1 MMKSR
6 FWLIPA
12 VLMLCV
18 GCNAPQAPQSGESIA
33 KPKEIDRRLDTF
45 TCISGTAVQ
54 IAPILIEKVSG
65 GFSTPGSGYG
75 EGYIYNYAFID
86 SATGTLT
93 KLLKDNR
100 SVVTTMKQ
108 FPGGSNFDSNGRP
121 NPNCD
126 ESSTPVKWLT
136 YTIVSQD
143 SNNDKDLTRED
154 KVTIALSDIRGQNYT
169 ELIPNVDQ
177 VYAQAYR
184 KTPEQL
190 FVVYRQD
197 GKKML
202 ATIDLTKRQ
211 VIDTK
216 PVTDLGDD
224 VK

>member
-1 MMKSR
+1 MMMKSR

-12 VLMLCV
+12 VLMLCI
-18 GCNAPQAPQSGESIA
+18 GCTPQAPKSSEPTTT
-33 KPKEIDRRLDTF
+33 PKTVDRRLDTF

-54 IAPILIEKVSG
+54 IAPILSEKVSG
-65 GFSTPGSGYG
+65 GFSTPGSGYS
-75 EGYIYNYAFID
+75 ERYIYNYAFID

-108 FPGGSNFDSNGRP
+108 FPSGSNFDANGRP
-121 NPNCD
+121 NCD
-126 ESSTPVKWLT
+126 EASTPVKWLT

-143 SNNDKDLTRED
+143 SNNDKDLTSED
-154 KVTIALSDIRGQNYT
+154 KATIALSDIRGQNYT

-211 VIDTK
+211 VIGTK
-216 PVTDLGDD
+216 PITDLGDD

>member
-6 FWLIPA
+6 FWLVPA

-18 GCNAPQAPQSGESIA
+18 GCNTPQSPKSGESTA
-33 KPKEIDRRLDTF
+33 APKVVDRRLDTF

-54 IAPILIEKVSG
+54 IAPILSEEASG
-65 GFSTPGSGYG
+65 RFSTPGSGYEAG
-75 EGYIYNYAFID
+75 WIFNYAFID

-108 FPGGSNFDSNGRP
+108 FPSGSNFDSNGR
-121 NPNCD
+121 PNCD

-143 SNNDKDLTRED
+143 SNNDKALTRED
-154 KVTIALSDIRGQNYT
+154 KATIALSDIRGQNYT

-184 KTPEQL
+184 KSPEQL
-190 FVVYRQD
+190 FIVYRQD
-197 GKKML
+197 EKKL
-202 ATIDLTKRQ
+202 IATIDLTKRQ

-216 PVTDLGDD
+216 PMTVLGDD